1 MARAGLTAER
11 LVEAGAELA
20 DEIGFDRLTASEVAR
35 RVGVKVAS
43 LYSHVAGF
51 DDLRARISAFA
62 LAELADLGAAAL
74 AGRSGRDALAALG
87 GAYRDYARRCPGR
100 YAATRSR
107 VAPEAVETGRRH
119 SDLARAVLRGYDLP
133 EAEQVHAV
141 RFMGS
146 VFHGYAELE
155 LAGSFEHSEPDSG
168 TSWRRAL
175 DALDATLRAWP
186 APR

>member
-1 MARAGLTAER
+1 MTRAGLTTER
-11 LVEAGAELA
+11 LVRAGADLA
-20 DEIGFDRLTASEVAR
+20 DELGFDRLTASELAR

-51 DDLRARISAFA
+51 DDLRARIAAFA
-62 LAELADLGAAAL
+62 LAELADQAADAL

-107 VAPEAVETGRRH
+107 VAPQDVAVGRRH

-133 EAEQVHAV
+133 EAEHVHAV

-155 LAGSFEHSEPDSG
+155 LAGSFQHSEPDSA
-168 TSWRRAL
+168 TSWQRAL
-175 DALDATLRAWP
+175 DALDAALRAWP
-186 APR
+186 TPR